1 MVSVH
6 LSGTSILIIF
16 IDIMLK
22 TLASKNRI
30 KLLFICLGNI
40 CRSPAAHAIMQH
52 IVDEHHDGNRFEI
65 DSAGIGGWH
74 IGDLPDRRMRQHGS
88 QHGYR
93 LNHRARQF
101 NAGRDFADFDLI
113 LVMDAENRRNLLRQ
127 ARCDDERRKV
137 MMLSDFLRHHPKAD
151 EIPDPYYGGDQD
163 FEYVIELLEDALT
176 ELYQQLS

>member
-1 MVSVH
+1 
-6 LSGTSILIIF
+6 
-16 IDIMLK
+16 
-22 TLASKNRI
+22 
-30 KLLFICLGNI
+30 
-40 CRSPAAHAIMQH
+40 
-52 IVDEHHDGNRFEI
+52 
-65 DSAGIGGWH
+65 
-74 IGDLPDRRMRQHGS
+74 MRQHGS

-93 LNHRARQF
+93 LTHRARQF

-176 ELYQQLS
+176 ELYQQLN